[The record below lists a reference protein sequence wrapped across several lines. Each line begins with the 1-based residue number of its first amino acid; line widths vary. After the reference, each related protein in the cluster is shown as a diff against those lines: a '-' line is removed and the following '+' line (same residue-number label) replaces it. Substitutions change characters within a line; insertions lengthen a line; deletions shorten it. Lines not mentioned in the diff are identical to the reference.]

1 MEQTPKEY
9 ATELV
14 NKYIEFAA
22 YNVGFREATT
32 STQQR
37 ILNAKQCA
45 KIDVSNT
52 IKALEEDAML
62 VKQSKRDWWEQ
73 VLTELNNL

>member
-9 ATELV
+9 AIDIWLTYFERLPDGV
-14 NKYIEFAA
+14 YSDWALKL
-22 YNVGFREATT
+22 EAKRF
-32 STQQR
+32 S
-37 ILNAKQCA
+37 

-62 VKQSKRDWWEQ
+62 VKQSKRDWWNQ
-73 VLTELNNL
+73 VLTEIDNL